1 MTDIQRGKT
10 MLDWLYNQN
19 GGSTGVAGVLISL
32 SLMLILGFA
41 MTRLTKLLRLPNVTA
56 YIVTGILMG
65 PHVLDMIP
73 LPFIQG
79 TEFLTD
85 VALAFIAFSVGEHF
99 EFSKLKKSGAK
110 SAVIT
115 LFEAMTASLFVF
127 ILTYLILDL
136 DLVFSIV
143 LAALA
148 STTAPA
154 STMMTIRQTR
164 AGGDYVDT
172 LLQVVAMDDVAGLI
186 AYSVAIAA
194 ASSMLPGPSGG
205 GSFQVVILP
214 ILINLLLIV
223 LGAGFAWLLKL
234 MTPTRR
240 TADNRLIIAVAI
252 LLLFSGVSA
261 VFHVSPLLGCMTMGM
276 VFANIEGHEKL
287 FKQLNYFNP
296 PILLLFFVRS
306 GLTFDLGAL
315 VSARTVGSTSLT
327 VIGLLY
333 FFVRFIGKYLGA
345 FMGCAVTGK
354 SKEVRNYL
362 GLALAPQAGVAI
374 GLAAL
379 CARQLGPQVGGA
391 LQTIILAS
399 SVLYELVGPASAKLG
414 LYLSRSY
421 RAPGSENSRGAP

>member
-1 MTDIQRGKT
+1 

-19 GGSTGVAGVLISL
+19 GGSTGVAGILISL
-32 SLMLILGFA
+32 SLMLILGFL

-65 PHVLDMIP
+65 PYALDVIP
-73 LPFIQG
+73 APFIHG

-99 EFSKLKKSGAK
+99 ELSKLKKNGGK

-115 LFEAMTASLFVF
+115 VFEAMTASLFVF

-136 DLVFSIV
+136 DFAFSIV

-148 STTAPA
+148 ATTAPA
-154 STMMTIRQTR
+154 STMMTIRQTK
-164 AGGDYVDT
+164 AEGDYVDT
-172 LLQVVAMDDVAGLI
+172 LLQVVAMDDVAGLA
-186 AYSVAIAA
+186 AYSIAIAA
-194 ASSMLPGPSGG
+194 ASSTLTGSSGG
-205 GSFQVVILP
+205 GTFQVVFLP
-214 ILINLLLIV
+214 LLINLLLIV

-234 MTPTRR
+234 MTPTSR

-261 VFHVSPLLGCMTMGM
+261 IFEVSPLLGCMTMGM

-306 GLTFDLGAL
+306 GLTFDLRAL
-315 VSARTVGSTSLT
+315 LSSKTVGSTPLALA
-327 VIGLLY
+327 GALY
-333 FFVRFIGKYLGA
+333 FFVRLIGKYIGAYLGS
-345 FMGCAVTGK
+345 AVMGK
-354 SKEVRNYL
+354 SKEMRCYL

-379 CARQLGPQVGGA
+379 CARQLGPEAGGT

-399 SVLYELVGPASAKLG
+399 SVLYELIGPASAKLG
-414 LYLSRSY
+414 LFLSRSY
-421 RAPGSENSRGAP
+421 DPREQERAGS